1 MFFALFKLLITVRES
16 PTHLNVEIGTAKN
29 HAVEPSE
36 LVLGMD
42 CHDHPANSSDV
53 HVKLHLHV

>member
-1 MFFALFKLLITVRES
+1 MDHPLFKLLITVRES
-16 PTHLNVEIGTAKN
+16 QTHLDVEIGAAKD

-36 LVLGMD
+36 LVLCVDG
-42 CHDHPANSSDV
+42 HDHPTNSSDV